1 MAGFTAGSDQLR
13 SAGKSLEDG
22 NVQLMNQL
30 RSLAEAVDAVEWRG
44 QAQVAF
50 TNLMTNFQADAKK
63 LNDSLVRISEEI
75 SASATEYDAQEAN
88 AQSSIS
94 AITQSLG
101 GI

>member
-1 MAGFTAGSDQLR
+1 MDGFQAGSDQLR
-13 SAGKSLEDG
+13 QAGKQLEDG

-30 RSLAEAVDAVEWRG
+30 RSLAEAVDAVDWKG

-63 LNDSLVRISEEI
+63 LNDSLMRISEEI
-75 SASATEYDAQEAN
+75 AASATEYESQDQN
-88 AQSSIS
+88 AQSSMS
-94 AITQSLG
+94 AITSSLE